1 MRIAIFTETFAP
13 QVNGVARTLKR
24 LTDTLQRRGVEHLV
38 FAPTHAGNGADD
50 SNWMRPV
57 GSIPFFLYPECR
69 LAMPNTIAMRA
80 ELDRFKPDLIHLAT
94 PFNVGL
100 CGLRYARKRGVPHV
114 ASYHTHFDRYLS
126 YYHMSL
132 AVPMYWKYIRWFHRT
147 CSATFAP
154 SLETIRTLREQQLS
168 GMRLWSRGVDCRL
181 FAPVKRDSAGVRSEY
196 AIDAPL
202 LLLYVGRIAPEK
214 DIDTL
219 LAVMQS
225 IASGA
230 MRHSVHWL
238 VVGDGPMLPDMR
250 AKAPANVT
258 FTGYKS
264 GEELARLYAS
274 ADVFVSSSSTET
286 FGNVVLEAMASG
298 VPVVGADAGGVRE
311 TVSAGITGQL
321 CAPLDAG
328 AFESAIRRLAEHA
341 DVRAAY
347 GAEARQAALG
357 RSWDAVFDR
366 LLADYAAIAAGKTAG
381 ADPHSA

>member
-1 MRIAIFTETFAP
+1 MRIALFTETFAP

-24 LTDTLQRRGVEHLV
+24 LTDYLQRRGVEPLV
-38 FAPTHAGNGADD
+38 FAPTHAENGADSD
-50 SNWMRPV
+50 WMRPV

-69 LAMPNTIAMRA
+69 LAMPNIIAMRA

-100 CGLRYARKRGVPHV
+100 CGLRYARKRGVTHV
-114 ASYHTHFDRYLS
+114 ASYHTHFDRYLT

-154 SLETIRTLREQQLS
+154 SMETIHTLREQHLS
-168 GMRLWSRGVDCRL
+168 GMRLWSRGVDCQL
-181 FAPVKRDSAGVRSEY
+181 FTPAKRDGDGVRRQY
-196 AIDAPL
+196 GIDAPI

-225 IASGA
+225 MAAGA
-230 MRHSVHWL
+230 MRSSVHWL
-238 VVGDGPMLPDMR
+238 VVGDGPMLPDLR

-264 GEELARLYAS
+264 GDELARLYAS

-286 FGNVVLEAMASG
+286 FGNVVLEAMAAG

-311 TVSAGITGQL
+311 SVSDGATGLL
-321 CAPLDAG
+321 CKPRDAD
-328 AFESAIRRLAEHA
+328 AFESAIRRMAEHA
-341 DVRAAY
+341 DVRAAF

-357 RSWDAVFDR
+357 RSWNAVFDR
-366 LLADYAAIAAGKTAG
+366 LHADYIDIAAGKAAG